1 MEGERVTELIHVVNA
16 VQEVFSTAGVST
28 NLGIN
33 LPRIAV
39 VGGQSAGKSS
49 VLECFVGR
57 DFLPRGSGIV
67 TRRPLVLQLHQSQGE
82 EYATFLHTGERS
94 FAVGEEV
101 RHEIAAETE
110 RETGGNKGI
119 SRKPIHL
126 RIHSPNVLDLTLID
140 LPGMTKVAVGDQ
152 PEDIEVQIRDM
163 ILEYILED
171 NTIILA
177 VTPANQ
183 DLANSDA
190 LKLAREVD
198 KVGDRTI
205 GVITKLDL
213 MDKGTDALS
222 VLQNKVLPLKKGYI
236 GVVNRSQDDINHRR
250 SIRTAL
256 SAEQQFFM
264 NSPYKMMAS
273 RLGTKYLQEVLH
285 KELGKHIKA
294 KLPGIRTQLVKKGKE
309 VEATLKELG
318 HEESTVC

>member
-1 MEGERVTELIHVVNA
+1 MTELIHVVNA

-28 NLGIN
+28 SLGIN

-57 DFLPRGSGIV
+57 DFLPRGSGI
-67 TRRPLVLQLHQSQGE
+67 
-82 EYATFLHTGERS
+82 ATFLHTGERS

-177 VTPANQ
+177 ECFACSTPP
-183 DLANSDA
+183 
-190 LKLAREVD
+190 
-198 KVGDRTI
+198 TI
-205 GVITKLDL
+205 I
-213 MDKGTDALS
+213 
-222 VLQNKVLPLKKGYI
+222 
-236 GVVNRSQDDINHRR
+236 
-250 SIRTAL
+250 
-256 SAEQQFFM
+256 
-264 NSPYKMMAS
+264 
-273 RLGTKYLQEVLH
+273 
-285 KELGKHIKA
+285 
-294 KLPGIRTQLVKKGKE
+294 
-309 VEATLKELG
+309 
-318 HEESTVC
+318 

>member
-1 MEGERVTELIHVVNA
+1 
-16 VQEVFSTAGVST
+16 
-28 NLGIN
+28 
-33 LPRIAV
+33 
-39 VGGQSAGKSS
+39 
-49 VLECFVGR
+49 
-57 DFLPRGSGIV
+57 
-67 TRRPLVLQLHQSQGE
+67 
-82 EYATFLHTGERS
+82 
-94 FAVGEEV
+94 
-101 RHEIAAETE
+101 
-110 RETGGNKGI
+110 
-119 SRKPIHL
+119 
-126 RIHSPNVLDLTLID
+126 
-140 LPGMTKVAVGDQ
+140 
-152 PEDIEVQIRDM
+152 M

-236 GVVNRSQDDINHRR
+236 GVVNRSQDDINHRK

-264 NSPYKMMAS
+264 NSPYKLMAS

-285 KELGKHIKA
+285 KELGKHIRPNY
-294 KLPGIRTQLVKKGKE
+294 L
-309 VEATLKELG
+309 
-318 HEESTVC
+318 ESERSW